1 MISYKGINK
10 LMLNGTSYDE
20 IVKFVHEN
28 FFLKMSK
35 WTMYYIDSD
44 GDAISVDSELDIAT
58 MFETVEKDQIKLFI
72 KDVNDESK
80 LVGQEI
86 NLEDSQ

>member
-1 MISYKGINK
+1 MKLMISYKGINK
-10 LMLNGTSYDE
+10 LMLNGTSHDE

-44 GDAISVDSELDIAT
+44 DDAISLDSELDVAT
-58 MFETVEKDQIKLFI
+58 MFETVEK
-72 KDVNDESK
+72 E
-80 LVGQEI
+80 
-86 NLEDSQ
+86 